1 MNWYKKAQL
10 DKEAGMKDLFL
21 GFSIPVIAFLLGIS
35 ILEVSKKIE
44 ENPQQLKQEIQ
55 QVQQQEVSQQ
65 IEPIQKNESFNY
77 DEVSKMIE
85 RHEGKR
91 NRVYSDSVGI
101 PTIGIGFNLNRADAT
116 DRLKSLGLDYNKVR
130 NGQQSLTDKQ
140 VYSLFKEDLQESI
153 QAARSFLPSFNEY
166 SAKVQSVIIDMAF
179 NLGSHGLGKFE
190 DFRKALINKDYQT
203 AANEMVDSKWHG
215 QVGNRSIEL
224 ENMIREEQ

>member
-130 NGQQSLTDKQ
+130 NGQ
-140 VYSLFKEDLQESI
+140 
-153 QAARSFLPSFNEY
+153 
-166 SAKVQSVIIDMAF
+166 
-179 NLGSHGLGKFE
+179 
-190 DFRKALINKDYQT
+190 
-203 AANEMVDSKWHG
+203 
-215 QVGNRSIEL
+215 
-224 ENMIREEQ
+224 

>member
-91 NRVYSDSVGI
+91 NRVYPDSLGI
-101 PTIGIGFNLNRADAT
+101 PTIGIGFNLNRHDT
-116 DRLKSLGLDYNKVR
+116 MGRLKSLGLDYNKVR